1 MRLAIAASF
10 LVIGVAGAMAAA
22 SDFEVQSSNV
32 PGYKPGQALAKG
44 AAVSVPD
51 GGKITLIDRTGS
63 AVRTKDCVGK
73 YDGPIEGCP
82 SKGVRDGKGTS
93 GATRGVTR

>member
-1 MRLAIAASF
+1 MRLVIAF
-10 LVIGVAGAMAAA
+10 CLVTIFAVSGVAAAG
-22 SDFEVQSSNV
+22 DFEVQSSNV
-32 PGYKPGQALAKG
+32 PGFTPGQALAKG

-73 YDGPIEGCP
+73 YDGPIEACP
-82 SKGVRDGKGTS
+82 AKSARDGKGTS
-93 GATRGVTR
+93 GATRGLTR

>member
-1 MRLAIAASF
+1 MRLVVASC
-10 LVIGVAGAMAAA
+10 LVVTFAAGASAAGG
-22 SDFEVQSSNV
+22 DFEVQSSNV
-32 PGYKPGQALAKG
+32 PAYKSGQALAKG
-44 AAVSVPD
+44 SAVSVPD

-73 YDGPIEGCP
+73 YDGPIEACP